1 MVSEQNKPPKA
12 SFIPTMRELA
22 ATYQAFASYADAH
35 IRKLGL
41 TTCQFDVIA
50 TLGNTQGMT
59 MTELAE
65 KTLVTKGTL
74 TGVID
79 RLERKNLVYRQVVES
94 DRRSFLIVLT
104 PEGEKMFDRVFPVH
118 IAYLKERFE
127 RLDPSELELLRVL
140 LARLRNAFES
150 EKSF

>member
-1 MVSEQNKPPKA
+1 MVREQNQQLKP
-12 SFIPTMRELA
+12 SFLPTMRELA
-22 ATYQAFASYADAH
+22 ATYQAFSSYADAH
-35 IRKLGL
+35 IRQLGL

-74 TGVID
+74 TGVVD
-79 RLERKNLVYRQVVES
+79 RMERKNLVYRQVVES

-104 PEGEKMFDRVFPVH
+104 PEGEEMFNRVFPVH
-118 IAYLKERFE
+118 IAHLKERFD
-127 RLDPSELELLRVL
+127 RLDPSELELLQVL
-140 LARLRNAFES
+140 LARLRNAFE
-150 EKSF
+150 K

>member
-1 MVSEQNKPPKA
+1 MSHFYLLLGQFFLKPLLNSCHRRLIIKLPIIVNGTVAIKKSLSDQN
-12 SFIPTMRELA
+12 FL
-22 ATYQAFASYADAH
+22 FA
-35 IRKLGL
+35 IQ
-41 TTCQFDVIA
+41 TP
-50 TLGNTQGMT
+50 
-59 MTELAE
+59 
-65 KTLVTKGTL
+65 GTL

-104 PEGEKMFDRVFPVH
+104 PEGEKMFARVFPVH
-118 IAYLKERFE
+118 IAYLKERFDH
-127 RLDPSELELLRVL
+127 LDSSELELLRVL

>member
-1 MVSEQNKPPKA
+1 MVREQNQQLKP

-22 ATYQAFASYADAH
+22 ATYQAFSSYADAH
-35 IRKLGL
+35 IRQLGL

-59 MTELAE
+59 MTELVE

-104 PEGEKMFDRVFPVH
+104 PEGEKMFEQVFPIH
-118 IAYLKERFE
+118 IAHLKERFE
-127 RLDPSELELLRVL
+127 RLDSSELELLRVL
-140 LARLRNAFES
+140 LARLRNAFET
-150 EKSF
+150 